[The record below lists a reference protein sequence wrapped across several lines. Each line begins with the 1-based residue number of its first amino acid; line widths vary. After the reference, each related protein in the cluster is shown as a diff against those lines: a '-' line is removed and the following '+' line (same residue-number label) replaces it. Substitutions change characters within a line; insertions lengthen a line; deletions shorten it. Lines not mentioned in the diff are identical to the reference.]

1 MTTLINGAPVGD
13 AEDRVRRLQ
22 LLGVPPEVIAPLID
36 YVDALNAAQLKLAY
50 EQYPHLLDAPDE
62 DRLSLRVHD
71 GEEITDSYALRSYF
85 NVDPDQTAAAKY
97 LQVVNIEPHW
107 QTGEPRPRS
116 VHSVVI
122 KATGEVC
129 KSAGWRKGPAKST
142 SAARKG
148 QPLVAY
154 TLTDPDS
161 FGALL
166 SRLDTYGRYLY
177 SK

>member
-1 MTTLINGAPVGD
+1 MPHTTNGAPVGTV
-13 AEDRVRRLQ
+13 EERTRRLQ
-22 LLGVPPEVIAPLID
+22 LLGVPPEVVAPLID
-36 YVDALNAAQLKLAY
+36 YVDALNAAQHRQA

-62 DRLSLRVHD
+62 DRLSLRVHN
-71 GEEITDSYALRSYF
+71 GEMIDVTAYPLREYF
-85 NVDPDQTAAAKY
+85 DVDPDQTAAAKY
-97 LQVVNIEPHW
+97 LQVVDIAPHW
-107 QTGEPRPRS
+107 QTGQPRPRS

-129 KSAGWRKGPAKST
+129 KPGGWRKGPARST
-142 SAARKG
+142 SKARKG

-161 FGALL
+161 FAAMV
-166 SRLDTYGRYLY
+166 SRLDPHGGYLY